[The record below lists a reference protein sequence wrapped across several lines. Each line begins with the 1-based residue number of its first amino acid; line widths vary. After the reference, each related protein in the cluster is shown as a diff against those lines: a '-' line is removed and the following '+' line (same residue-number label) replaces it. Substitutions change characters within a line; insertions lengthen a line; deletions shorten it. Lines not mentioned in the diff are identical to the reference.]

1 MHERNQYEENAV
13 VHAGVAAGE
22 YVERVG
28 RTDMATWSEDEWN
41 GFVSFVCAE
50 YVNGLMV
57 QWDELGKAV
66 ERVASPS

>member
-1 MHERNQYEENAV
+1 
-13 VHAGVAAGE
+13 
-22 YVERVG
+22 
-28 RTDMATWSEDEWN
+28 MATWSEDEWN

-50 YVNGLMV
+50 YVNGLLV